1 MSKFIIWG
9 QPLCKYCDMS
19 KRLLTLKNID
29 FEYKEIGSG
38 YTKEDL
44 LEAVPTARSV
54 PQIFH
59 DEVYIGGYEELAR
72 YLLR

>member
-9 QPLCKYCDMS
+9 QPMCRYCDMS
-19 KRLLTLKNID
+19 KRLLSNKNID
-29 FEYKEIGSG
+29 FEYREIGG
-38 YTKEDL
+38 EYTKEDL
-44 LEAVPTARSV
+44 LKAVPNARSV

-59 DEVYIGGYEELAR
+59 DEIHIGGYEELAR